1 MIVIIGFQAHIRTGS
16 LKWLKKG
23 YRHCFA
29 YQQVDDG
36 WVLCDPIR
44 DSLLLRSAPAVPT
57 RALLSAVAAIEA
69 SAVAFRCVGHG
80 KRMPWLRPITCVEVC
95 NRVAGRRCGWLI
107 TPYQLF
113 RHLALKRAEREYP

>member
-1 MIVIIGFQAHIRTGS
+1 MIVIVGFQARIRTGS

-36 WVLCDPIR
+36 WVLCDPMR

-57 RALLSAVAAIEA
+57 RALLTAVAAIEA
-69 SAVAFRCVGHG
+69 SAVAIQCEARGTC
-80 KRMPWLRPITCVEVC
+80 MPWLRPITCVEVC
-95 NRVAGRRCGWLI
+95 KRVAGRQCGWLI

-113 RHLALKRAEREYP
+113 RHLALKRAQREYP